1 MTDKELLA
9 SRQGIVQKLT
19 QARLEKGLTQEQL
32 ARLIGT
38 QRSNICRIESG
49 TQNLS
54 LDMMLKIA
62 EALGKDISIM
72 LEERSKTMTNVYNLR
87 LYDED
92 LITFSLEEKGLEGL
106 QADILYSDTQNANLF
121 PLDLE
126 LTDEGIVKWLGKR
139 VIPKN
144 RQFVD
149 EILKTLGLSVNNTKG
164 IIDACMG
171 LSLNDS
177 YWVVPA
183 DFDGKFADYNLYEN
197 RFSEAL
203 SLVAYTGVVGS
214 NEAFSTSPEL
224 TTNGMLRKAWRF
236 VDYDGIYL
244 YKGGTEGAANP
255 GNEPYSEYYACQ
267 IADAMGLPCVQYDLE
282 NWKGILASKCRLF
295 TDIDTAFVPIGR
307 FLSKCSLKECLD
319 YYASLGEDFYEQ
331 LCSMLVFDSV
341 IYNEDRHFGNF
352 GVLRDDHTGQIIS
365 PAPIF
370 DNGLSLFNFAI
381 PDDFKNLK
389 DYAKTRSNPYRISY
403 EEICKEIMGSKQKA
417 QLRRLIGFR
426 FKRHPSLNLPEER
439 LTAIEKQIGE
449 RVRELLSIPSRR
461 KAKQKAEPTR

>member
-1 MTDKELLA
+1 MTDKDMLA
-9 SRQGIVQKLT
+9 SRQSIIQKLT

-32 ARLIGT
+32 AKLIGT

-72 LEERSKTMTNVYNLR
+72 LEERSNPMMNVYSLR

-106 QADILYSDTQNANLF
+106 QANILYSDTQKVKLF

-126 LTDEGIVKWLGKR
+126 LTDEGIVKWLEKR

-164 IIDACMG
+164 IIDVCMG

-177 YWVVPA
+177 YWVVSA
-183 DFDGKFADYNLYEN
+183 DFKGEFADYNLYEN

-203 SLVAYTGVVGS
+203 SLVAYTGVGGS

-236 VDYDGIYL
+236 VDNDGIYL
-244 YKGGTEGAANP
+244 YKGGTEGAANT

-267 IADAMGLPCVQYDLE
+267 IAEAMGLPCVKYDLE
-282 NWKGILASKCRLF
+282 NWKGILASKCKLF
-295 TDIDTAFVPIGR
+295 TNIDTAFVPVGR
-307 FLSKCSLKECLD
+307 ILKKCTLKECLE
-319 YYASLGEDFYEQ
+319 YYASLGTDFYEQ

-352 GVLRDDHTGQIIS
+352 GVLRDNHTGQIIS

-370 DNGLSLFNFAI
+370 DNGLSLFNFAM
-381 PDDFKNLK
+381 PDDFKNLEE
-389 DYAKTRSNPYRISY
+389 YAKTRSNPYRISY
-403 EEICKEIMGSKQKA
+403 EEICKEIMGAKQKS
-417 QLRRLIGFR
+417 QLRRLIGFK

-439 LTAIEKQIGE
+439 LAAIEKQVNE
-449 RVRELLSIPSRR
+449 RVRELLALPSRR
-461 KAKQKAEPTR
+461 KTKQKDEPTR